1 MKRTGKFYSR
11 NEKETLSRL
20 GLKPSPMSGAGWV
33 IKEDGENDIVMVQ
46 LKSTDSSSY
55 RLDLLD
61 LAKLEYHADIS
72 RKVPIFLIQ
81 YLKTGKIYAVV
92 DIDNIKELG
101 EALDTGKVKE
111 KMVIKDIESTVEKK
125 VVKTSKKSREQ
136 FFKERG
142 EKFGKRGR

>member
-61 LAKLEYHADIS
+61 LTKLEYHADIS

-142 EKFGKRGR
+142 EKFGKR

>member
-1 MKRTGKFYSR
+1 MKRTGKFYSK

-61 LAKLEYHADIS
+61 LTKLEYHADIS

>member
-61 LAKLEYHADIS
+61 LTKLEYHADIS

-92 DIDNIKELG
+92 DIDNIKELE

>member
-20 GLKPSPMSGAGWV
+20 GLKPSPMSGAGWM

-61 LAKLEYHADIS
+61 LTKLEYHADIS

>member
-61 LAKLEYHADIS
+61 LTKLEYHADIS

-111 KMVIKDIESTVEKK
+111 KMMIKDIESTVEKK

>member
-61 LAKLEYHADIS
+61 LTKLEYHADIS

-81 YLKTGKIYAVV
+81 YLKTGKIYVVV

>member
-61 LAKLEYHADIS
+61 LTKLEYHADIS

-125 VVKTSKKSREQ
+125 VVKTSKKLREQ

>member
-61 LAKLEYHADIS
+61 LTKLEYHADIS

>member
-61 LAKLEYHADIS
+61 LTKLEYHADIS

-101 EALDTGKVKE
+101 EAIDTGKVKE